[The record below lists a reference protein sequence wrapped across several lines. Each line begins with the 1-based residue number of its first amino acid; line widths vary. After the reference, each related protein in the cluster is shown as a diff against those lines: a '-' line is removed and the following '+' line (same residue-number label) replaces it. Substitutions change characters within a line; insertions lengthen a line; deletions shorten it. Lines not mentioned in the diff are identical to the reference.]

1 MIVAGEKRSTERERE
16 RERLSLCYFFRHK
29 SRTRRP
35 VIEPRPVFEMPA
47 TDWLTLLYSYTH
59 RERLVC
65 LIIYSTCLFKV
76 ISSYEQHVKCLSLKS
91 RLSNQ
96 TIFAVNISQKVSS
109 YTHKLAVRKHTRGH
123 YKPVWIQD
131 FSFPSVTSPVS
142 CQHAHVTSTSFSS
155 SRNRFVSRDPA
166 SDTPFWREYNCGS

>member
-1 MIVAGEKRSTERERE
+1 VAGEKRSTERERE

-47 TDWLTLLYSYTH
+47 TDWLTLLYIYTH

-96 TIFAVNISQKVSS
+96 TISAVNSSQNVSS

-123 YKPVWIQD
+123 YNWMSVNTHTHTHTHTHEDIISL
-131 FSFPSVTSPVS
+131 FEFRIFPFLQLPH
-142 CQHAHVTSTSFSS
+142 Q
-155 SRNRFVSRDPA
+155 SRVN
-166 SDTPFWREYNCGS
+166 THM